1 MNVAEYFRNLPISIK
16 ILRHVC
22 RRIFMRICGIC
33 AANLFAFSNIVA
45 SDSRNLSREFAN
57 RENVIV
63 ENMESGVEHF
73 IIYVYEYDIKPLG
86 KCFYTSGY

>member
-1 MNVAEYFRNLPISIK
+1 
-16 ILRHVC
+16 VC
-22 RRIFMRICGIC
+22 RRIFMRICGIR

-45 SDSRNLSREFAN
+45 SDSRNLSREFTN

-86 KCFYTSGY
+86 KCFYMHGY